1 MLAQNSFEVKKKL
14 TKKSSLLQST
24 LKKRLALLVLK
35 YLKQATSRIGASGHK
50 CSLKPKTK
58 TNQKKK
64 KITIKKGKGTREQR
78 EKYFALK
85 CEKLEKE
92 DI

>member
-1 MLAQNSFEVKKKL
+1 MPQGTNAHLSQKQKQ
-14 TKKSSLLQST
+14 TK
-24 LKKRLALLVLK
+24 
-35 YLKQATSRIGASGHK
+35 
-50 CSLKPKTK
+50 
-58 TNQKKK
+58 KKK
-64 KITIKKGKGTREQR
+64 KITIRKGKGTREQR